1 MRELDP
7 ELELSLNAFGVD
19 PSDPDLEYR
28 ASLRLINWRVGAECF
43 YTPRR
48 MSGTGQKSSQAAGKY
63 LDMWKCTQ
71 LATNRM
77 WPNSHYICDS

>member
-7 ELELSLNAFGVD
+7 ELELSLNAFGVV

-43 YTPRR
+43 YILARLGR
-48 MSGTGQKSSQAAGKY
+48 LESQTFLIFFGWR
-63 LDMWKCTQ
+63 L
-71 LATNRM
+71 
-77 WPNSHYICDS
+77 